1 MAKWSDKYKKSIDCS
16 NPKGFSQKAH
26 CAGRKKK
33 KMNENAAQQAA
44 IAISKK
50 KSGNYDKDG
59 LRKTKYKSKNHP
71 LKKTNKQRLKYMKEA
86 GRPYSKTY
94 LDLLIKSGQGK
105 TANTVNVK
113 IPKSGHFMDEEKLNE
128 KGVFTTLGRVAGQ
141 YMGDKIGAQA
151 AGASAG
157 EALGVQTDYHT
168 QKAGRTAKARFTK
181 FRRGVKRK
189 GYKPGDLTR
198 AMVNKPRKPQPERK
212 EPTLK
217 KERVENIDER
227 NVVSSTLSKTMAKM
241 SPTYGMAKK
250 ELKTRL
256 KKDPKK
262 SKMSHAVTV
271 AKKYTGV
278 DTKTLHDIT
287 ENGPCWDTH
296 KQVGMKMKNG
306 RRVPNCVPKNEDAP
320 VNAVGGG
327 NIAGLGIG
335 PQGEPGIPKKRGRK
349 FRKLMPF
356 ILYMKRRQNV

>member
-1 MAKWSDKYKKSIDCS
+1 MSKWSDKYKRSIDCS

-128 KGVFTTLGRVAGQ
+128 KGVFTTVGRVAGQ
-141 YMGDKIGAQA
+141 YLGDKIGAQA

-157 EALGVQTDYHT
+157 EALGVQADYHT
-168 QKAGRTAKARFTK
+168 QKAARTAKARFKK
-181 FRRGVKRK
+181 FRRGVQRK

-198 AMVNKPRKPQPERK
+198 AMVNKPRKPEPERK
-212 EPTLK
+212 EPTLR
-217 KERVENIDER
+217 KED
-227 NVVSSTLSKTMAKM
+227 
-241 SPTYGMAKK
+241 
-250 ELKTRL
+250 
-256 KKDPKK
+256 
-262 SKMSHAVTV
+262 
-271 AKKYTGV
+271 
-278 DTKTLHDIT
+278 
-287 ENGPCWDTH
+287 GPCWDTH